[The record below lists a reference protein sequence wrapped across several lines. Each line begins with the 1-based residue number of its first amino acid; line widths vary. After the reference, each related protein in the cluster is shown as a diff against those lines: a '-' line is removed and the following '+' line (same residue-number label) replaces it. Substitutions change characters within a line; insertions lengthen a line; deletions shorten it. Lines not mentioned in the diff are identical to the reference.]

1 MLNHKAYEKIPST
14 KRGCKGQFETRVEQ
28 ACRNCTNIKNRQT
41 KARDTSLEIIEDI
54 IQEQDLL
61 KNPILIIQS
70 PRLIEPNLTGLMAN
84 QIMGKYQK
92 PVLLLNRYEENG
104 QIVWRGSGRNS
115 TYSKLTDLR
124 STLFETGLVEYSSGH
139 ASAFGISIF
148 DKDIEQFKQI
158 VYNQLNSA
166 DLSSCYYV
174 DFIWRS
180 NLVEQE
186 KNTILELGKLNNIWG
201 QGLPQ
206 PYVAIEKITVTANNL
221 TLMSPNKNP
230 TLKINLPGNISLIKF
245 RSNQE
250 EYEQLY
256 SKDGCV
262 IINIVGTCNIN
273 EWNGNINPQI
283 FVEDYEIIS
292 KSAYCF

>member
-1 MLNHKAYEKIPST
+1 
-14 KRGCKGQFETRVEQ
+14 
-28 ACRNCTNIKNRQT
+28 
-41 KARDTSLEIIEDI
+41 
-54 IQEQDLL
+54 
-61 KNPILIIQS
+61 
-70 PRLIEPNLTGLMAN
+70 
-84 QIMGKYQK
+84 MGKYQK
-92 PVLLLNRYEENG
+92 PVLLLNRYEEDG

-115 TYSKLTDLR
+115 TYSKLADLR
-124 STLFETGLVEYSSGH
+124 SMLFETGLVEYSSGH